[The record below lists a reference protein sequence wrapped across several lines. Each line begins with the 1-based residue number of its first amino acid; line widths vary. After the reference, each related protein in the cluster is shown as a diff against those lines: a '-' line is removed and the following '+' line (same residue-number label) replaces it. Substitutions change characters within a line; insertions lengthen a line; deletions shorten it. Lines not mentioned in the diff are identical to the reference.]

1 VEELLGRVANRFE
14 AGLAP
19 LADQIVARMREEIP
33 EFDSADSPELWD
45 TARRVTMQSRGS
57 QARHVRQG
65 RAEPEV
71 LNEADAE
78 AVHVSVHAGYS
89 VGSVLHAF
97 RIGHDVSIEAW
108 LEAVDQVSDSE
119 EDRSACTRAV
129 VRSAIAYDDRLARL
143 LEQEYDAER
152 NRVLGSS
159 DQARLRL
166 MRDLVDGVTD
176 RAPALEYDLSLEH
189 IGLVAWGDSAD
200 TVLQSLARTLD
211 ARLVSAP
218 TPAGFRW
225 AWLGSRSFAPGALEA
240 LTRST
245 PKNGISLAI
254 GQPGAGI
261 EGFRR
266 THRQA
271 GAAHVVATRKPRP
284 LTLYQDVAVEA
295 LALRDE
301 SAAREFVSG
310 ILTGIGGE
318 DRRSQQL
325 RATLRA
331 YFQSEQNASATAAA
345 LGVHDATIAR
355 HLTEV
360 EDRIGGR
367 VNNRRVE
374 LELALRLNSLLRATD
389 SASIIPSKA
398 I

>member
-33 EFDSADSPELWD
+33 EFGSADSPELWD
-45 TARRVTMQSRGS
+45 TARRVTMQSRGI
-57 QARHVRQG
+57 QARHIRQG
-65 RAEPEV
+65 RAKPEV
-71 LNEADAE
+71 LSEADAE

-108 LEAVDQVSDSE
+108 MEAVDQVSHSE

-129 VRSAIAYDDRLARL
+129 VRSALAYDDRLARL

-166 MRDLVDGVTD
+166 MRDLVDGVID
-176 RAPALEYDLSLEH
+176 RAPMLEYDLDVEH
-189 IGLVAWGDSAD
+189 IGLIAWGDSPDA
-200 TVLQSLARTLD
+200 VLKSLARRLD

-218 TPAGFRW
+218 IPAGFRW
-225 AWLGSRSFAPGALEA
+225 AWLGSRSFDSGVVDA
-240 LTRST
+240 LTGFA
-245 PKNGISLAI
+245 PQNGSSLAI
-254 GQPGAGI
+254 GQADAGI

-271 GAAHVVATRKPRP
+271 GAAHVVATRKPQP
-284 LTLYQDVAVEA
+284 LTLYRDVAPEA

-301 SAAREFVSG
+301 SAAREFVSSV
-310 ILTGIGGE
+310 LTGIGGE

-331 YFQSEQNASATAAA
+331 YFQSEQNAAATAAA

-360 EDRIGGR
+360 EDRICGG

-374 LELALRLNSLLRATD
+374 LEMALRLNSLF
-389 SASIIPSKA
+389 IGE
-398 I
+398 